1 MKDVYLL
8 IVDSGKFNGY
18 NTSNEPHKLI
28 ANQRYIIKII

>member
-18 NTSNEPHKLI
+18 NINNEIHKLI